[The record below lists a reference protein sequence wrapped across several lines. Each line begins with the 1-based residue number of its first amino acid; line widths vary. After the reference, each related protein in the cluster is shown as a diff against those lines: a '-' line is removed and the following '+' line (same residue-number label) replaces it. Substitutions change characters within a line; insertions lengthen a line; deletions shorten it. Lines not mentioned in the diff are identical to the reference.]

1 MKNVMKFMDEHT
13 GVAICGILVA
23 ASTATVVMYKRSL
36 IKLCGDEIQEDE
48 V

>member
-23 ASTATVVMYKRSL
+23 ASTATVVMYKRFL
-36 IKLCGDEIQEDE
+36 NKLCGDEIQEDE

>member
-1 MKNVMKFMDEHT
+1 MKNIMKFMDEHT

-23 ASTATVVMYKRSL
+23 ASTATVVMYKKFL
-36 IKLCGDEIQEDE
+36 DKLWWNDSKEDE